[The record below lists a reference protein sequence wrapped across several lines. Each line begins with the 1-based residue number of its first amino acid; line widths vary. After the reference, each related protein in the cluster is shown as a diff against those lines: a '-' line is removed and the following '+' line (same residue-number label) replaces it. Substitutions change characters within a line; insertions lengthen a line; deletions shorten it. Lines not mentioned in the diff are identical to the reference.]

1 SDLLVAISAHL
12 DAWPGGP
19 GRRSNRGG
27 PRRVVLIGLL
37 ESCKRAMGLPALA
50 PALPNLQR
58 SGHRAAVTPVG
69 VEEPRSGR
77 LATADA
83 DLPSLSYGHLV
94 GDSTGPA
101 QRGKQGASRAPRR
114 RASHG
119 RSERW
124 RHPGV

>member
-1 SDLLVAISAHL
+1 
-12 DAWPGGP
+12 
-19 GRRSNRGG
+19 
-27 PRRVVLIGLL
+27 
-37 ESCKRAMGLPALA
+37 MGLPALA

-101 QRGKQGASRAPRR
+101 QRGLQGRESAMGVSAVAFCFAYAPV
-114 RASHG
+114 A
-119 RSERW
+119 
-124 RHPGV
+124 